1 MTVALHVL
9 GFFGVPLVVV
19 LLGRRV
25 RLPSPVITCYVIG
38 IVAGNL
44 GLPVDRELTIQL
56 AGVAVLLAIPLL
68 LFSADLLGTLRLART
83 TLLSSG
89 LCFVC
94 VALSALLTAP
104 LFAPRVGPEG
114 WKVAGML
121 AGTYTG
127 SMPNL
132 ISVAAALEV
141 EAETQVQVIAA
152 DLVVAGLY
160 GLFLLSPAVRVFG
173 WLLPAYR
180 SPGGPPSPTSA
191 AEPSESRAV
200 PLDPPPVPPH
210 DWGLSL
216 GLALLIATL
225 AAALALILPRAW
237 AHLESVVAI
246 LAVTTLAVLA
256 SLLPALRALRAGPLL
271 GDFMLVVFCCAFGC
285 LADLSELLESGGL
298 LFAWTC
304 SVLVLGIVGHALLC
318 RLARIDRDTCVITH
332 TAAIYTPAFVPPVAA
347 NLKNR
352 ELVLAGISAA
362 LIGIAAGNYLGL
374 AVAYGARWLIGG

>member
-1 MTVALHVL
+1 VSVALHVL
-9 GFFGVPLVVV
+9 GFFGVPLLVV
-19 LLGRRV
+19 LLGRKV

-44 GLPVDRELTIQL
+44 GLPVDRELTVQL

-68 LFSADLLGTLRLART
+68 LFSADLLGTLRLARA
-83 TLLSSG
+83 TLLSSA
-89 LCFVC
+89 LCFVS
-94 VALSALLTAP
+94 VALAALLTAP

-141 EAETQVQVIAA
+141 EAETQVRVIAA

-180 SPGGPPSPTSA
+180 SPGAPGSPTSA
-191 AEPSESRAV
+191 AEPQ
-200 PLDPPPVPPH
+200 DPPPVPPH
-210 DWGLSL
+210 DWGLSF
-216 GLALLIATL
+216 
-225 AAALALILPRAW
+225 ALALVTAVIGAGLTLALPEAW

-256 SLLPALRALRAGPLL
+256 SLLPALRTLRAGPLL

-298 LFAWTC
+298 LFGWTC

-347 NLKNR
+347 NLQNR
-352 ELVLAGISAA
+352 ELVLAGISVA

-374 AVAYGARWLIGG
+374 AVAYSARWLSGG